1 MIKQTI
7 HIIDFK
13 ILYNILDEIKDYLK
27 FQILHYK
34 NEEIFLNSNDL
45 NLNDSLILVRL
56 DNKVFLNNEKISRKK
71 IFSIPNYPITID
83 KLVEILNVNL
93 IKQKYNYQSNIDI
106 KDYKLDLNSRTITKN
121 NQNLKLTQKEIDII
135 LFLNGHEKPQKVSV
149 LQNKVWGYS
158 LELETHTVETHI
170 YRLRKK
176 IKDKFKVRNIILR
189 KKSISFF
196 IDDKFGCIFKSKFL
210 SSRFRFKPR
219 WLVASCCKKNNKR
232 KNFGCRCKA
241 NGKN

>member
-27 FQILHYK
+27 FQILYYK

-45 NLNDSLILVRL
+45 NLNDSLILVRPN
-56 DNKVFLNNEKISRKK
+56 NKAFLNNEKISRKNF
-71 IFSIPNYPITID
+71 FSIPNYPITID

-93 IKQKYNYQSNIDI
+93 IKQKYNYQSNICI
-106 KDYKLDLNSRTITKN
+106 NRYVLNLNSRIITKN
-121 NQNLKLTQKEIDII
+121 DQNLKLTQKEIDII
-135 LFLNGHEKPQKVSV
+135 LFLNDHEKPQKVNV

-176 IKDKFKVRNIILR
+176 IKD
-189 KKSISFF
+189 
-196 IDDKFGCIFKSKFL
+196 
-210 SSRFRFKPR
+210 
-219 WLVASCCKKNNKR
+219 
-232 KNFGCRCKA
+232 
-241 NGKN
+241 

>member
-27 FQILHYK
+27 FQILYYK
-34 NEEIFLNSNDL
+34 NEEFFLNSNDL
-45 NLNDSLILVRL
+45 NLNDSLILVKP
-56 DNKVFLNNEKISRKK
+56 DIKVFLNNGKISRKK

-135 LFLNGHEKPQKVSV
+135 LFLNGYEKPQKINV

-158 LELETHTVETHI
+158 SELETHTVETHI

-176 IKDKFKVRNIILR
+176 IKDEFKDNNFIL
-189 KKSISFF
+189 SNDDGYF
-196 IDDKFGCIFKSKFL
+196 IE
-210 SSRFRFKPR
+210 
-219 WLVASCCKKNNKR
+219 
-232 KNFGCRCKA
+232 
-241 NGKN
+241 

>member
-13 ILYNILDEIKDYLK
+13 VLYNILDEIKDYLK
-27 FQILHYK
+27 FQILYYK

-45 NLNDSLILVRL
+45 NLNDSLILVGP
-56 DNKVFLNNEKISRKK
+56 DNKVFLNNGKISGKK

-93 IKQKYNYQSNIDI
+93 IKQKYNYQSNIYI

-135 LFLNGHEKPQKVSV
+135 LFLNGYEKPQKVNV

-176 IKDKFKVRNIILR
+176 IKDEFKDNN
-189 KKSISFF
+189 F
-196 IDDKFGCIFKSKFL
+196 IL
-210 SSRFRFKPR
+210 SSDDGYFIE
-219 WLVASCCKKNNKR
+219 
-232 KNFGCRCKA
+232 
-241 NGKN
+241 

>member
-27 FQILHYK
+27 FEILYYK
-34 NEEIFLNSNDL
+34 NEENFLNSNDL
-45 NLNDSLILVRL
+45 NLNDSLILVRPN
-56 DNKVFLNNEKISRKK
+56 NKVFLNNNKINRKK
-71 IFSIPNYPITID
+71 IFSISNYPITID

-93 IKQKYNYQSNIDI
+93 IKQKYNYQSNIYI

-135 LFLNGHEKPQKVSV
+135 LFLNDYEKPQKVNV

-176 IKDKFKVRNIILR
+176 IKDEFKDNNFIL
-189 KKSISFF
+189 SNDDGYF
-196 IDDKFGCIFKSKFL
+196 IE
-210 SSRFRFKPR
+210 
-219 WLVASCCKKNNKR
+219 
-232 KNFGCRCKA
+232 
-241 NGKN
+241 

>member
-27 FQILHYK
+27 FQILYYK
-34 NEEIFLNSNDL
+34 NEENFLNSNNL
-45 NLNDSLILVRL
+45 NLNDSLILVKS
-56 DNKVFLNNEKISRKK
+56 NKQIFLNNKKISRKK

-93 IKQKYNYQSNIDI
+93 IKQKYNYQSNIYI
-106 KDYKLDLNSRTITKN
+106 KSYLLNLNSRTITKN

-135 LFLNGHEKPQKVSV
+135 LFLNDHDKPQRVNV

-176 IKDKFKVRNIILR
+176 IKDEFKDNNFIL
-189 KKSISFF
+189 SNDDGYF
-196 IDDKFGCIFKSKFL
+196 IE
-210 SSRFRFKPR
+210 
-219 WLVASCCKKNNKR
+219 
-232 KNFGCRCKA
+232 
-241 NGKN
+241 

>member
-13 ILYNILDEIKDYLK
+13 VLYNVLDEIKDFLK
-27 FQILHYK
+27 FHIFHYK

-45 NLNDSLILVRL
+45 NLNDSLILVRF
-56 DNKVFLNNEKISRKK
+56 NKKIFLNNGKISIKK
-71 IFSIPNYPITID
+71 IFSIPSYPITID

-93 IKQKYNYQSNIDI
+93 IKQKYNYQSNIYI
-106 KDYKLDLNSRTITKN
+106 KNYKLDLNSRTITKN

-135 LFLNGHEKPQKVSV
+135 LFLNGYEKPQKVNV

-176 IKDKFKVRNIILR
+176 IKDEFKDNNFIL
-189 KKSISFF
+189 SNDDGYF
-196 IDDKFGCIFKSKFL
+196 IE
-210 SSRFRFKPR
+210 
-219 WLVASCCKKNNKR
+219 
-232 KNFGCRCKA
+232 
-241 NGKN
+241 

>member
-1 MIKQTI
+1 MAG
-7 HIIDFK
+7 
-13 ILYNILDEIKDYLK
+13 N
-27 FQILHYK
+27 
-34 NEEIFLNSNDL
+34 
-45 NLNDSLILVRL
+45 
-56 DNKVFLNNEKISRKK
+56 RKK

-135 LFLNGHEKPQKVSV
+135 LFLNGYEKPQKVSV

-158 LELETHTVETHI
+158 LKLETHTVETHI

-176 IKDKFKVRNIILR
+176 IKDEFKDNNFIL
-189 KKSISFF
+189 SNDDGYF
-196 IDDKFGCIFKSKFL
+196 IK
-210 SSRFRFKPR
+210 
-219 WLVASCCKKNNKR
+219 
-232 KNFGCRCKA
+232 
-241 NGKN
+241 

>member
-13 ILYNILDEIKDYLK
+13 ILYNILDEIRDYLK

-34 NEEIFLNSNDL
+34 NEENFLNSNDL
-45 NLNDSLILVRL
+45 NLNDSLILVRPN
-56 DNKVFLNNEKISRKK
+56 NKFFLNNEKINRKK
-71 IFSIPNYPITID
+71 IFSFSSYPIKID
-83 KLVEILNVNL
+83 KLVETLNVNL

-106 KDYKLDLNSRTITKN
+106 NDYKLDLNSRTITKN

-135 LFLNGHEKPQKVSV
+135 LFLNDYEKPQKVNV

-176 IKDKFKVRNIILR
+176 IKDEFKDNNFIL
-189 KKSISFF
+189 SNDDGYF
-196 IDDKFGCIFKSKFL
+196 IE
-210 SSRFRFKPR
+210 
-219 WLVASCCKKNNKR
+219 
-232 KNFGCRCKA
+232 
-241 NGKN
+241 

>member
-1 MIKQTI
+1 MVKQTI

-34 NEEIFLNSNDL
+34 NEENFLNSNNM
-45 NLNDSLILVRL
+45 NLNDSLILVKS
-56 DNKVFLNNEKISRKK
+56 NKQIFLNNRKISRKK
-71 IFSIPNYPITID
+71 IFFIPNYPIKID

-93 IKQKYNYQSNIDI
+93 IKQKYNYQSNIYI

-135 LFLNGHEKPQKVSV
+135 LFLNGYEKPQKVNV

-176 IKDKFKVRNIILR
+176 IKDEFKDNNFILSNDDGY
-189 KKSISFF
+189 SIE
-196 IDDKFGCIFKSKFL
+196 
-210 SSRFRFKPR
+210 
-219 WLVASCCKKNNKR
+219 
-232 KNFGCRCKA
+232 
-241 NGKN
+241 

>member
-13 ILYNILDEIKDYLK
+13 ILYNILDEIKNYLK

-34 NEEIFLNSNDL
+34 NEENFLNSNNL
-45 NLNDSLILVRL
+45 NLNDSLILVKS
-56 DNKVFLNNEKISRKK
+56 NKQIFSNNKKISRKK

-93 IKQKYNYQSNIDI
+93 IKQKYNYQSNIYI
-106 KDYKLDLNSRTITKN
+106 KNYLLNLNSRTITKN

-135 LFLNGHEKPQKVSV
+135 LFLNDYDKPQRVNV
-149 LQNKVWGYS
+149 LQNKVWGYAS
-158 LELETHTVETHI
+158 ELETHTVETHI

-176 IKDKFKVRNIILR
+176 IKDEFKDNNFIL
-189 KKSISFF
+189 SNDDGYF
-196 IDDKFGCIFKSKFL
+196 IK
-210 SSRFRFKPR
+210 
-219 WLVASCCKKNNKR
+219 
-232 KNFGCRCKA
+232 
-241 NGKN
+241 

>member
-34 NEEIFLNSNDL
+34 NEENFLNSNDL
-45 NLNDSLILVRL
+45 NLNDSLILVRPN
-56 DNKVFLNNEKISRKK
+56 NKVFLNNEKISRKK
-71 IFSIPNYPITID
+71 FFSIPNYPITID

-135 LFLNGHEKPQKVSV
+135 LFLNGYEKPQKVNV

-176 IKDKFKVRNIILR
+176 IFEKFKDNNFINST
-189 KKSISFF
+189 KKGYAI
-196 IDDKFGCIFKSKFL
+196 
-210 SSRFRFKPR
+210 
-219 WLVASCCKKNNKR
+219 
-232 KNFGCRCKA
+232 
-241 NGKN
+241 

>member
-13 ILYNILDEIKDYLK
+13 ILYNILDEIKNYLK

-45 NLNDSLILVRL
+45 NLNDSLILVSP
-56 DNKVFLNNEKISRKK
+56 DNKVFLNNGKISGKK
-71 IFSIPNYPITID
+71 ISSIPNYPITID

-135 LFLNGHEKPQKVSV
+135 LFLNGYEKPQKVNA

-176 IKDKFKVRNIILR
+176 IKDEFKDNN
-189 KKSISFF
+189 F
-196 IDDKFGCIFKSKFL
+196 IL
-210 SSRFRFKPR
+210 SSDDGYFIE
-219 WLVASCCKKNNKR
+219 
-232 KNFGCRCKA
+232 
-241 NGKN
+241 

>member
-45 NLNDSLILVRL
+45 NLNDSLIVVRPN
-56 DNKVFLNNEKISRKK
+56 NKVFLNNEKINKKK
-71 IFSIPNYPITID
+71 IFSIQNCPIKID

-93 IKQKYNYQSNIDI
+93 IKQKYNYQSNICI
-106 KDYKLDLNSRTITKN
+106 NRYVLNLNSRIITKN
-121 NQNLKLTQKEIDII
+121 DQNLKLTQKEIDII
-135 LFLNGHEKPQKVSV
+135 LFLNDYEKPQKVSV

-176 IKDKFKVRNIILR
+176 IKDEFKDNNFIL
-189 KKSISFF
+189 SNDDGYF
-196 IDDKFGCIFKSKFL
+196 IE
-210 SSRFRFKPR
+210 
-219 WLVASCCKKNNKR
+219 
-232 KNFGCRCKA
+232 
-241 NGKN
+241 

>member
-27 FQILHYK
+27 FQILYYK

-45 NLNDSLILVRL
+45 NLNDSLILVKPN
-56 DNKVFLNNEKISRKK
+56 NKVFLNNGKISRKK
-71 IFSIPNYPITID
+71 IFSIPNHPITID

-93 IKQKYNYQSNIDI
+93 IKQKYNYQSNIYI

-135 LFLNGHEKPQKVSV
+135 LFLNDHDKPQRVNV

-176 IKDKFKVRNIILR
+176 IKDEFKDNN
-189 KKSISFF
+189 F
-196 IDDKFGCIFKSKFL
+196 IL
-210 SSRFRFKPR
+210 SSDDGYFIE
-219 WLVASCCKKNNKR
+219 
-232 KNFGCRCKA
+232 
-241 NGKN
+241 

>member
-1 MIKQTI
+1 MTKQTI

-27 FQILHYK
+27 FEILHHK

-45 NLNDSLILVRL
+45 NLNDSLILIKSN
-56 DNKVFLNNEKISRKK
+56 NKNFLNNQKINKKK
-71 IFSIPNYPITID
+71 IFSISSYPITID
-83 KLVEILNVNL
+83 KLVEILNINL

-135 LFLNGHEKPQKVSV
+135 LFLNDYKKPQKVNT

-176 IKDKFKVRNIILR
+176 INDKFKDSNFIL
-189 KKSISFF
+189 SNDEGYF
-196 IDDKFGCIFKSKFL
+196 IE
-210 SSRFRFKPR
+210 
-219 WLVASCCKKNNKR
+219 
-232 KNFGCRCKA
+232 
-241 NGKN
+241 

>member
-13 ILYNILDEIKDYLK
+13 ILYNILDEIKNYLK

-45 NLNDSLILVRL
+45 NLNDSLILVRIN
-56 DNKVFLNNEKISRKK
+56 NKVFLNNGKINRKK

-93 IKQKYNYQSNIDI
+93 IKQKYNYQSNIYI

-135 LFLNGHEKPQKVSV
+135 LFLNDYDKPQRVNI

-176 IKDKFKVRNIILR
+176 IKDEFKDNNFIL
-189 KKSISFF
+189 SNDDGYF
-196 IDDKFGCIFKSKFL
+196 IE
-210 SSRFRFKPR
+210 
-219 WLVASCCKKNNKR
+219 
-232 KNFGCRCKA
+232 
-241 NGKN
+241 

>member
-34 NEEIFLNSNDL
+34 NEENFLNSNNL
-45 NLNDSLILVRL
+45 NLNDSLILVKS
-56 DNKVFLNNEKISRKK
+56 NKQIFLNNKKINRKK

-135 LFLNGHEKPQKVSV
+135 LFLNDHDKPQRVNV

-176 IKDKFKVRNIILR
+176 IKDEFKDNNFIL
-189 KKSISFF
+189 SNDDGYF
-196 IDDKFGCIFKSKFL
+196 IE
-210 SSRFRFKPR
+210 
-219 WLVASCCKKNNKR
+219 
-232 KNFGCRCKA
+232 
-241 NGKN
+241 

>member
-13 ILYNILDEIKDYLK
+13 ILYNILDEIRDYLK

-34 NEEIFLNSNDL
+34 NEENFLNSNDL
-45 NLNDSLILVRL
+45 NLNDSLILVRPN
-56 DNKVFLNNEKISRKK
+56 NKVFLNNEKINRKK

-93 IKQKYNYQSNIDI
+93 IKQKYNYQSNIYI
-106 KDYKLDLNSRTITKN
+106 KSYLLNLNSRTITKN

-135 LFLNGHEKPQKVSV
+135 LFLNNYDKPQKVNI
-149 LQNKVWGYS
+149 LQDKVWGYS
-158 LELETHTVETHI
+158 LELETHTVETHV

-176 IKDKFKVRNIILR
+176 IKDEFKDNNFIL
-189 KKSISFF
+189 SNDDGYF
-196 IDDKFGCIFKSKFL
+196 IE
-210 SSRFRFKPR
+210 
-219 WLVASCCKKNNKR
+219 
-232 KNFGCRCKA
+232 
-241 NGKN
+241 

>member
-7 HIIDFK
+7 YIIDFK

-34 NEEIFLNSNDL
+34 NEEIFLNSDDL
-45 NLNDSLILVRL
+45 NLNDSLILVSP
-56 DNKVFLNNEKISRKK
+56 DNKVFLNNGKISGKK
-71 IFSIPNYPITID
+71 ISSIPNYPITID

-135 LFLNGHEKPQKVSV
+135 LFLNGFEKPQKVNV

-176 IKDKFKVRNIILR
+176 IKDEFKDNNFIL
-189 KKSISFF
+189 SNDDGYF
-196 IDDKFGCIFKSKFL
+196 I
-210 SSRFRFKPR
+210 
-219 WLVASCCKKNNKR
+219 V
-232 KNFGCRCKA
+232 
-241 NGKN
+241 